1 MMLKNKKIS
10 LYISGGIAAYKMA
23 NFARSL
29 IKAGAE
35 VRVAMTDAAQA
46 FITPLTLQVL
56 TKHEVMSDVLVEN
69 DPQSVA
75 HIEFAQWGDY
85 SILAPA
91 TANSIAKLAQG
102 IADNF
107 VSTALL
113 ATPRPVFVVPAMN
126 DQMYDHPA
134 HQRNL
139 ALLQEDGHHVMEPD
153 YGFLAEG
160 YEAKGR
166 LPDDA
171 AIIEEL
177 SHWIRSQEDLPL
189 KGRHILVSSGGTI
202 ERIDPVRYISN
213 DSSGR
218 MGNAVAQAAYDL
230 GADVT
235 LVTTSSLA
243 VNNHIHRLQV
253 ESAHEMYEAL
263 EEKFD
268 DCQALIMSAAVSDFT
283 PAQSADQKIK
293 KESSEDIM
301 TLHLKQNRDIL
312 KTLGQKKEKQIVVGF
327 AAETQDL
334 EKYARRKLAE
344 KNLDMIVANDVSKP
358 GSGFNVDTNEVIM
371 IKRNGDQLAVPQTSK
386 NNIGQLIMTE
396 VTNMIE
402 ETDSND

>member
-1 MMLKNKKIS
+1 MLKNKKIA

-29 IKAGAE
+29 IKKGAE

-56 TKHEVMSDVLVEN
+56 TKHEVMIDVLTEN

-91 TANSIAKLAQG
+91 TANSIGKLANG

-113 ATPRPVFVVPAMN
+113 ATSQPIFVVPAMN
-126 DQMYDHPA
+126 DRMYEHPA
-134 HQRNL
+134 NQRNL
-139 ALLQEDGHHVMEPD
+139 DQLRADGHFVMEPD
-153 YGFLAEG
+153 TGFLAEG

-166 LPDDA
+166 LPGDEA
-171 AIIEEL
+171 LIESL
-177 SHWIRSQEDLPL
+177 SHWIRSQENLPL
-189 KGRHILVSSGGTI
+189 SGRRILVSSGGTV

-218 MGNAVAQAAYDL
+218 MGNAVAQAAYEL
-230 GADVT
+230 GAEVT
-235 LVTTSSLA
+235 LVTTSALP
-243 VNNHIHRLQV
+243 VNPYIERVQV
-253 ESAHEMYEAL
+253 ESAEEMYQAL
-263 EEKFD
+263 NHKFE

-293 KESSEDIM
+293 KESSEDTL

-312 KTLGQKKEKQIVVGF
+312 KTLGQKKQEQILVGF
-327 AAETQDL
+327 AAETEHL
-334 EKYARRKLAE
+334 EEYAGRKLVE

-358 GSGFNVDTNEVIM
+358 GAGFNVDTNEVVM
-371 IKRNGDQLAVPQTSK
+371 IKKSGSRTAVPQTSK
-386 NNIGQLIMTE
+386 EAIGKLIMTE
-396 VTNMIE
+396 VIKMLE
-402 ETDSND
+402 EAEKND